1 MSSITELLY
10 DLVGKLSALIESPL
24 KQSEMNEK
32 TTQIAERVIA
42 AARPD
47 MPDWTTRVNG
57 FGEFVAMKLF
67 IDWNAFEAIPP
78 SGTISYEELSKKLN
92 ADKSLVQR
100 IAWHLIAR
108 GVLIQVGE
116 EELAHT
122 EISQRYLPGLPD
134 TVVFSFW
141 YEETIVPSVKM
152 PEYFAKY
159 GRREPDS
166 EIRTPL
172 AFGFGQPE
180 MTPYEVYYQE
190 PKRRDQFQKA
200 MQMAQYAAPFTG
212 SYNFSWI
219 KEKIRNMDEQRAV
232 LVDVGAGNGHVTKAI
247 LQENSFIPTERV
259 VLEDREDV
267 LNHVAAMNDP
277 WLKDAKLQIHDFHTR
292 QPIKHALVY
301 WIRRCLHNYGDETC
315 VNILI
320 HIAETMA
327 SDSRLLIADNV
338 IPNPPPI
345 SECMLDFTMLNIA
358 GKERTATAFNDVIT
372 RAGLRMVKAHGMDK
386 KLQVVEC
393 VKA

>member
-92 ADKSLVQR
+92 ADKSLVR
-100 IAWHLIAR
+100 
-108 GVLIQVGE
+108 E

-292 QPIKHALVY
+292 QPIKRQYFIILSK
-301 WIRRCLHNYGDETC
+301 LTETLTHDFSQTLWF
-315 VNILI
+315 IGY
-320 HIAETMA
+320 TMA

>member
-32 TTQIAERVIA
+32 ITQIAERVIA

-78 SGTISYEELSKKLN
+78 SGTISDEELSKKLN
-92 ADKSLVQR
+92 ADKSLVR
-100 IAWHLIAR
+100 
-108 GVLIQVGE
+108 E

-122 EISQRYLPGLPD
+122 EISKRYLPGLPD

-141 YEETIVPSVKM
+141 YEGTIVPSVKM
-152 PEYFAKY
+152 PEHFAKY

-219 KEKIRNMDEQRAV
+219 KEKIRNMNEQRAV

-267 LNHVAAMNDP
+267 LKHVAAMNDP
-277 WLKDAKLQIHDFHTR
+277 WLKDAKLQIHDLHTR
-292 QPIKHALVY
+292 QPIKRQYFIILSK
-301 WIRRCLHNYGDETC
+301 LTETLTHGFSQTLWF
-315 VNILI
+315 IGY
-320 HIAETMA
+320 AMA

-345 SECMLDFTMLNIA
+345 SECMLDFTMLNTA

-372 RAGLRMVKAHGMDK
+372 RAGLRMVKVHGMDK